1 MCYLSSENGMLT
13 DELVDRWSLFWTL
26 HCVLHTLVEQHISQK
41 PMEICDF
48 PPVLSSP
55 PLALFCHLEI
65 VVLQYPIRLWGTD
78 SQKCCF
84 WCKCSVFPPALAWL
98 CCCRTRWLSSLS
110 WEAVWNVSVGADELL
125 PAVCLC
131 LLRLFVC
138 AWLSCGTEQQLTS
151 ALWLVIF
158 KKTFEW
164 LNMS

>member
-1 MCYLSSENGMLT
+1 MLT
-13 DELVDRWSLFWTL
+13 GELVNRWSLFWTL
-26 HCVLHTLVEQHISQK
+26 HCVLHTLSQK
-41 PMEICDF
+41 TYGNMWLPTSAVISTSHF
-48 PPVLSSP
+48 VLPSGNCGSP
-55 PLALFCHLEI
+55 ISNQAGALI
-65 VVLQYPIRLWGTD
+65 GSR
-78 SQKCCF
+78 KRCF

-125 PAVCLC
+125 PAACLC

-138 AWLSCGTEQQLTS
+138 AWLSCGTEQPLTS